1 MTPRQ
6 LGLLAVLLGVVGAAM
21 LHSVGAPPVYDG
33 IAVPPG
39 PYCYQ
44 SPPPNLANGNC
55 TPKGGES
62 TLPAP
67 GSSVAGGGV
76 QTEDAQVIT
85 FWGPGTLRAPS
96 GATSARC
103 TITPVANPPP
113 PPSGLEIRGNVYSIN
128 CVGQPGNGAV
138 MLTASSFHL
147 TLRIPPG
154 TVNDIRYWDGQT
166 WHNLTTLFAPG
177 GDPFASVNAPGFGEY
192 AAMARN
198 GASTSNSIFSDLSR
212 YLEFFGILALVVIFG
227 VIALVQEIR
236 RRRQLRVSATA
247 APGRSSKKAKKRS
260 R

>member
-1 MTPRQ
+1 MRAHR
-6 LGLLAVLLGVVGAAM
+6 LGLLVLLLGVVGAAL
-21 LHSVGAPPVYDG
+21 LHGIGAPPVYDG
-33 IAVPPG
+33 ISVPPA

-55 TPKGGES
+55 TPKGGQS

-67 GSSVAGGGV
+67 GGSVAGGGV
-76 QTEDAQVIT
+76 QTDDAQVIT

-96 GATSARC
+96 GATGVKC
-103 TITPVANPPP
+103 TITPVADPPS
-113 PPSGLEIRGNVYSIN
+113 PPSGLEIRGNVYSIK
-128 CVGQPGNGAV
+128 CVGQPGNGTV
-138 MLTASSFHL
+138 TLTSTFHL

-177 GDPFASVNAPGFGEY
+177 GDPFASVNAPGLGEY

-198 GASTSNSIFSDLSR
+198 GASTSSSPFSDLSR
-212 YLEFFGILALVVIFG
+212 YLEFLGILALVVIFG

-236 RRRQLRVSATA
+236 RRRQLRASAT
-247 APGRSSKKAKKRS
+247 PTGGRSQKRGKKRS